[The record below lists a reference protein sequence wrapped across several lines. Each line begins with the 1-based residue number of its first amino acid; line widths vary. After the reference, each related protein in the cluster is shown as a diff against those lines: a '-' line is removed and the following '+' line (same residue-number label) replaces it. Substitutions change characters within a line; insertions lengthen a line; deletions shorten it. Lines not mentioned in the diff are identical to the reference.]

1 MANAISAAPASLA
14 AQIIPGLVSNL
25 PLVNAFSTNLT
36 GEFTRGKVVQ
46 TSIVGGDAAIE
57 YGATGYHEA
66 QDADLTSVSVTL
78 KHLHSTKAF
87 NPITLAEYGEQYIV
101 NAFVQNAV
109 EELANKC
116 HKEIAALFTA
126 ANYAAGEVVTAANF
140 DYDKAVDMNTALS
153 VAKASKQR
161 ALILNSSYIGA
172 LRKDATLV
180 QPFTSGGQSG
190 TLVSEGSIGRIA
202 GMDVFEFNDLPAN
215 NEAFVGIALGKDA
228 VAVASALPSADMYVG
243 EVDSAVDPSGLA
255 VQVLKSKGTDGFLR
269 LTATMLFGAA
279 KARVTSAYRIAS
291 A

>member
-14 AQIIPGLVSNL
+14 AQIIPGLVSSL
-25 PLVNAFSTNLT
+25 PLINAFSTNLT

-46 TSIVGGDAAIE
+46 TSIVGGDPAIE
-57 YGATGYHEA
+57 FGSTGYHEA

-101 NAFVQNAV
+101 NAFVQNAI

-116 HKEIAALFTA
+116 HKEIASLFTS
-126 ANYAAGEVVTAANF
+126 ANYSAGEVVTATNF
-140 DYDKAVDMNTALS
+140 DYEKAVDMNTAIS

-161 ALILNSSYIGA
+161 ALILNSTYIGA

-190 TLVSEGSIGRIA
+190 SLVAEGSIGRIA
-202 GMDVFEFNDLPAN
+202 GMDVFEFNDLPGN
-215 NEAFVGIALGKDA
+215 SEAFVGIALGKDA
-228 VAVASALPSADMYVG
+228 VAVASALPSADMFVG
-243 EVDSAVDPSGLA
+243 EVDSAVDASGLA
-255 VQVLKSKGTDGFLR
+255 VQVLRSKGTDGFLR
-269 LTATMLFGAA
+269 LTATLLFGAS
-279 KARVTSAYRIAS
+279 KARTTSAYRICS

>member
-14 AQIIPGLVSNL
+14 AQIIPGLVSSL
-25 PLVNAFSTNLT
+25 PLINAFSTNLT

-46 TSIVGGDAAIE
+46 TSIVGGDPAIE
-57 YGATGYHEA
+57 FGSTGYHEA

-101 NAFVQNAV
+101 NAFVQNAI

-116 HKEIAALFTA
+116 HKEIASLFTS
-126 ANYAAGEVVTAANF
+126 ANYSAGEVVTASNF
-140 DYDKAVDMNTALS
+140 DYEKAVDMNTAIS

-161 ALILNSSYIGA
+161 ALILNSTYIGA

-190 TLVSEGSIGRIA
+190 SLVAEGSIGRIA
-202 GMDVFEFNDLPAN
+202 GMDVFEFNDLPGN
-215 NEAFVGIALGKDA
+215 SEAFVGIALGKDA
-228 VAVASALPSADMYVG
+228 VAVASALPSADMFVG
-243 EVDSAVDPSGLA
+243 EVDSAVDASGLA
-255 VQVLKSKGTDGFLR
+255 VQVLRSKGTDGFLR
-269 LTATMLFGAA
+269 LTATLLFGAS
-279 KARVTSAYRIAS
+279 KARTTSAYRICS

>member
-1 MANAISAAPASLA
+1 MANTISAAPASLA
-14 AQIIPGLVSNL
+14 AQIIPGLVSSL

-46 TSIVGGDAAIE
+46 TSIVGGDPAIE
-57 YGATGYHEA
+57 FGSTGYHEA

-101 NAFVQNAV
+101 NAFVQNAI

-116 HKEIAALFTA
+116 HKEIASLFTS
-126 ANYAAGEVVTAANF
+126 ANYSAGEVVTATNF
-140 DYDKAVDMNTALS
+140 DYEKAVDMNTAIS

-161 ALILNSSYIGA
+161 ALILNSTYIGA

-190 TLVSEGSIGRIA
+190 SLVAEGSIGRIA
-202 GMDVFEFNDLPAN
+202 GMDVFEFNDLPGN
-215 NEAFVGIALGKDA
+215 SEAFVGIALGKDA
-228 VAVASALPSADMYVG
+228 VAIASALPSADMFVG
-243 EVDSAVDPSGLA
+243 EVDSAVDASGLA
-255 VQVLKSKGTDGFLR
+255 VQVLRSKGTDGFLR
-269 LTATMLFGAA
+269 LTATLLFGAS
-279 KARVTSAYRIAS
+279 KARTTSAYRICS

>member
-1 MANAISAAPASLA
+1 MANTISAAPASLA
-14 AQIIPGLVSNL
+14 AQIIPGLVSSL

-46 TSIVGGDAAIE
+46 TSIVGGDPAIE
-57 YGATGYHEA
+57 FGSTGYHEA

-101 NAFVQNAV
+101 NAFVQNAI

-116 HKEIAALFTA
+116 HKEIASLFTS
-126 ANYAAGEVVTAANF
+126 ANYSAGEVVTATNF
-140 DYDKAVDMNTALS
+140 DYEKAVDMNTAIS

-161 ALILNSSYIGA
+161 ALILNSTYIGA

-190 TLVSEGSIGRIA
+190 SLVAEGSIGRIA

-215 NEAFVGIALGKDA
+215 GEAFVGIALGKDA
-228 VAVASALPSADMYVG
+228 VAIASALPSADMFVG
-243 EVDSAVDPSGLA
+243 EVDSAVDASGLA
-255 VQVLKSKGTDGFLR
+255 VQVLRSKGTDGFLR
-269 LTATMLFGAA
+269 LTATLLFGAS
-279 KARVTSAYRIAS
+279 KARTTSAYRICS

>member
-14 AQIIPGLVSNL
+14 AQIIPGLVSSL

-46 TSIVGGDAAIE
+46 TSIVGGDPAIE
-57 YGATGYHEA
+57 FGSTGYHES

-101 NAFVQNAV
+101 NAFVQNAI

-116 HKEIAALFTA
+116 HKEIASLFTA
-126 ANYAAGEVVTAANF
+126 ANYSAGEVVTAANF
-140 DYDKAVDMNTALS
+140 DYDKAVDMNTAIS

-161 ALILNSSYIGA
+161 ALILNSTYIGA

-190 TLVSEGSIGRIA
+190 SLVAEGSIGRIA
-202 GMDVFEFNDLPAN
+202 GMDVFEFNDLPGN
-215 NEAFVGIALGKDA
+215 SEAFVGIALGKDA
-228 VAVASALPSADMYVG
+228 VAIASALPSADMFVG
-243 EVDSAVDPSGLA
+243 EVDSAVDASGLA
-255 VQVLKSKGTDGFLR
+255 VQVLRSKGTDGFLR
-269 LTATMLFGAA
+269 LTATLLFGAS
-279 KARVTSAYRIAS
+279 KARTTSAYRICS